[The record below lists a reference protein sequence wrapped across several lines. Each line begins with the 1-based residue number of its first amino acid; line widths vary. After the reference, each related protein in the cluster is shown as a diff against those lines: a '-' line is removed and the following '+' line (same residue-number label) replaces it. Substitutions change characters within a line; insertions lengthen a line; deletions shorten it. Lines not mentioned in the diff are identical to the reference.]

1 MSDVVKLY
9 EIVPV
14 GDGSHCICKNELGEH
29 YRERKEYTTKEQLVF
44 NTKATAQEYIKK
56 YLDADY
62 YIPEAFGY
70 SVEHLPCAIITVV

>member
-1 MSDVVKLY
+1 MYDVIELY

-14 GDGSHCICKNELGEH
+14 GDGMHYICKNELGEH
-29 YRERKEYTTKEQLVF
+29 YREHKAYMVKEQLVF